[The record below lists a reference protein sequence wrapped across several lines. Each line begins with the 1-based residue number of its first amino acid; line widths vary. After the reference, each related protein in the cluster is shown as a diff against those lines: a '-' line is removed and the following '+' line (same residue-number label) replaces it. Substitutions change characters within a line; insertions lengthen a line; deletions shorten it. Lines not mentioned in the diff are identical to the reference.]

1 MSEPNSA
8 DVSLN
13 EDINTVLQ
21 LRPANYEYKEE
32 EEAP

>member
-1 MSEPNSA
+1 MSSEPNSA

-21 LRPANYEYKEE
+21 LRPSDYQFKE
-32 EEAP
+32 